1 MEMDG
6 LMLEVSKEQKNKGQK
21 EDRVFSAEAYR
32 KVVDEINDKFS
43 LNINKSKV
51 LNRLKTLKEQMVL
64 AKEIEQKSG
73 VGWNDITKTFEA
85 TTEVWKSICL
95 ANPKF
100 KSIRGKHLYHLDIL
114 KEIYDKDMATGARVE
129 TANNEVHLENFNLFH
144 NESGPTTPGSQAPP
158 SSIPSVSNA
167 TSTKGKRLKTQTIAD
182 LSQDLKDMTMAMK
195 NIANAIVSTS
205 AEVWKTYEIRA
216 ALVKLGLPGWPFFR
230 AMELLV
236 ANPTLVGV
244 FFGLEEQ
251 DRLEWLSEKMEW

>member
-6 LMLEVSKEQKNKGQK
+6 LMLEVLKEQKNKGQK
-21 EDRVFSAEAYR
+21 EDRAFSAEAYR

-64 AKEIEQKSG
+64 TKEIEQKSG

-85 TTEVWKSICL
+85 TAEVWKLICL

-114 KEIYDKDMATGARVE
+114 KEIYDKDMATEVREE
-129 TANNEVHLENFNLFH
+129 TAKQNVRRWERENTDISIEDIDELQANNEVHLENFNLFD
-144 NESGPTTPGSQAPP
+144 NESGPTTP
-158 SSIPSVSNA
+158 
-167 TSTKGKRLKTQTIAD
+167 D
-182 LSQDLKDMTMAMK
+182 
-195 NIANAIVSTS
+195 IANAIVSTS
-205 AEVWKTYEIRA
+205 AEVWKTCEIRA
-216 ALVKLGLPGWPFFR
+216 ALVKLGLKGRPLFQ

-236 ANPTLVGV
+236 ANPTFVGV
-244 FFGLEEQ
+244 F
-251 DRLEWLSEKMEW
+251 W